1 MGKMNGYNEVGV
13 QSFVRKI
20 VGGHG
25 RRNYQELHR
34 NLVGLMEDQ
43 GVIAG
48 NPALKIYGQYQ
59 KGKMKIKELDLIP
72 SVSFWVLVM
81 GRFILTRR
89 ACLRIVESLLI
100 GGLTRPLRLST
111 QHCRFWGIW
120 ISQVGSRN
128 RHQRWSRKGC

>member
-20 VGGHG
+20 VGVHG

-43 GVIAG
+43 GVMAG

-100 GGLTRPLRLST
+100 GGLTRPLRLSIR
-111 QHCRFWGIW
+111 HCRFWEIW
-120 ISQVGSRN
+120 ISQVGFRN
-128 RHQRWSRKGC
+128 RHRRWSRKGC

>member
-81 GRFILTRR
+81 GRFILTRI

-111 QHCRFWGIW
+111 QHYRFWGIW

-128 RHQRWSRKGC
+128 RHQLWSRKGC